1 MSSFLAAAWPL
12 TADSEDMEE
21 NSHAKC
27 DAVLSLK
34 LVTSV
39 IIVPDES
46 IKEPIDE
53 WFRSMD
59 EIIQGL

>member
-1 MSSFLAAAWPL
+1 MLQPGLLLL
-12 TADSEDMEE
+12 TLKTWRKTVMLSVMQY
-21 NSHAKC
+21 S
-27 DAVLSLK
+27 SLK